1 MAHFGWL
8 KNHVLVLLSHPNS
21 VLGQSP
27 IQIWAL
33 PETHTKI
40 EMICLSI
47 RIMAE
52 KGLVAKS
59 LDIILLIMAAVYFV
73 GFVSFHPESLLL
85 KEAPYHIP
93 HEYEIHFEILLWV
106 FFGLLVLDLYLKYKK
121 LNDWRLFMRK
131 HWHEVVMIALI
142 PFLSFF
148 KIAKISV
155 KLVKTLKAS
164 KSGFKIFYKAKKASK
179 HLKK

>member
-1 MAHFGWL
+1 MAQKRPLEKLLDF
-8 KNHVLVLLSHPNS
+8 VLL
-21 VLGQSP
+21 
-27 IQIWAL
+27 A
-33 PETHTKI
+33 
-40 EMICLSI
+40 
-47 RIMAE
+47 
-52 KGLVAKS
+52 
-59 LDIILLIMAAVYFV
+59 MAAVYFV

-93 HEYEIHFEILLWV
+93 HEYEIYFEVLLWV

-121 LNDWRLFMRK
+121 LNDWKLFLRK
-131 HWHEVVMIALI
+131 HWHEIAMVVLI
-142 PFLSFF
+142 PFLSMF

>member
-1 MAHFGWL
+1 MAQKRPLEKLLDF
-8 KNHVLVLLSHPNS
+8 VLL
-21 VLGQSP
+21 
-27 IQIWAL
+27 A
-33 PETHTKI
+33 
-40 EMICLSI
+40 
-47 RIMAE
+47 
-52 KGLVAKS
+52 
-59 LDIILLIMAAVYFV
+59 MAAVYFV

-93 HEYEIHFEILLWV
+93 HEYEIYFEVLLWI

-121 LNDWRLFMRK
+121 LNDWKLFLRK
-131 HWHEVVMIALI
+131 HWHEIAMVVLI
-142 PFLSFF
+142 PFLSMF